1 MATNRK
7 KKRPKPPPNVT
18 GISKPSLATKPK
30 LGPKAP
36 SYVNLKPNPK
46 PATGGGLMKPKPA
59 KKPPGSIKLPGV
71 GKPNSK
77 PAAKPGEIN
86 LKPDPKPI
94 GAGDLMG
101 SGVVGEG
108 QINAGAVRPS
118 QIGSQPATG
127 AQLGN
132 NPVRAG
138 RLQAGS
144 ASAVR
149 AAAARAAAK
158 RAAAKKKAR
167 QAKLDAKYG
176 KGTHRITDSGKVVRS
191 TGGGGSSGGS
201 SGGSGT
207 GSSGSGASGSGS
219 GGSSSIDDAVN
230 SLIQAELIPLM
241 AQRAQSTKDLNLM
254 LAGNAGLSA
263 QLQAALAAQKTNA
276 NNTVNSLQGMGAAQA
291 AAMQAAGK
299 AGGENLAAQ
308 MGVGAAGQAA
318 ADSYNAATG
327 QALTLGNAEAVREST
342 GSGIMAKANAD
353 FIERLAGTSTMQQAQ
368 FDQKARL
375 GDQKNRNEI
384 NAKIASTKAK
394 RAALKQQMEAEE
406 RKAAM
411 EEAAASSALN
421 IDLAKIGL
429 DKSRLGLERT
439 KISNAQKIAEAR
451 LRLDSLKAATG
462 NQYNDTQMKKL
473 DQVLNGAPKD
483 VRKKVSVTDPKTGK
497 KVKKWVSVT
506 EHYYGKATS
515 YGEAVQ
521 MLAPYFGLEKAKEY
535 AQMSGMSPSD
545 GADVRDAVGKAL
557 NGVGSIGGSF
567 FGG

>member
-1 MATNRK
+1 MATNKPK
-7 KKRPKPPPNVT
+7 KPKKPGTPGRVPGIFIGGPKLGGPIGGGPKGGGKPVGPKRPPGSGGASAGAPSEWGKGIEKISDMVGAGAGSAGGKPHRMPKRPKPPK
-18 GISKPSLATKPK
+18 GLQ
-30 LGPKAP
+30 KA
-36 SYVNLKPNPK
+36 
-46 PATGGGLMKPKPA
+46 GGDFNGAASIGTTSSSANALRNSVA
-59 KKPPGSIKLPGV
+59 KK
-71 GKPNSK
+71 
-77 PAAKPGEIN
+77 
-86 LKPDPKPI
+86 
-94 GAGDLMG
+94 
-101 SGVVGEG
+101 
-108 QINAGAVRPS
+108 
-118 QIGSQPATG
+118 
-127 AQLGN
+127 
-132 NPVRAG
+132 
-138 RLQAGS
+138 
-144 ASAVR
+144 
-149 AAAARAAAK
+149 AAAA
-158 RAAAKKKAR
+158 AAAKKAAAKKAR
-167 QAKLDAKYG
+167 QDKLDDKYG

-207 GSSGSGASGSGS
+207 GSSGTGGSGKGSGSGGSGS

-263 QLQAALAAQKTNA
+263 QLQAALAAQKNTA
-276 NNTVNSLQGMGAAQA
+276 NQTVNSLQGMGAAQA

-299 AGGENLAAQ
+299 AGGDNLAVQ

-368 FDQKARL
+368 FDQRARL

-483 VRKKVSVTDPKTGK
+483 VRKKVTVKDPKTGK
-497 KVKKWVSVT
+497 KVKKWVTTTV
-506 EHYYGKATS
+506 HNYGKAAS
-515 YGEAVQ
+515 YAEAIQ
-521 MLAPYFGLEKAKEY
+521 MLTPYFGAAKAKEY
-535 AQMSGMSPSD
+535 ADMTGMSPSSD
-545 GADVRDAVGKAL
+545 AQGAIGATLADVGA
-557 NGVGSIGGSF
+557 IGSF

>member
-7 KKRPKPPPNVT
+7 KKRPKPPPGVT

-46 PATGGGLMKPKPA
+46 PATGGGLMKPKPKPA
-59 KKPPGSIKLPGV
+59 KKPPGSINLPGV
-71 GKPNSK
+71 GKPNAK
-77 PAAKPGEIN
+77 PAPKPGEVN
-86 LKPDPKPI
+86 LKPDPKPVS
-94 GAGDLMG
+94 AGDLMG

-108 QINAGAVRPS
+108 QINSGAVRPS
-118 QIGSQPATG
+118 KIGVQPATG

-138 RLQAGS
+138 RLQAGT
-144 ASAVR
+144 
-149 AAAARAAAK
+149 AAAAQAAAKRAAAK

-191 TGGGGSSGGS
+191 SGGGGSSGGS

-207 GSSGSGASGSGS
+207 GSSGGNGSGSGS

-241 AQRAQSTKDLNLM
+241 AQRAQSSKDLNLM

-263 QLQAALAAQKTNA
+263 QLQASLAAQKNSA
-276 NNTVNSLQGMGAAQA
+276 NQTVNSLQGMGAAQA

-299 AGGENLAAQ
+299 AGGDNLAAQ

-451 LRLDSLKAATG
+451 LRLDSLKQATG

-483 VRKKVSVTDPKTGK
+483 VRKSVPVTDPKTGK
-497 KVKKWVSVT
+497 KVKKWVTTTV
-506 EHYYGKATS
+506 HNYGKAAS
-515 YGEAVQ
+515 YAEAIQ
-521 MLAPYFGLEKAKEY
+521 MLTPYFGAAKAKEY
-535 AQMSGMSPSD
+535 ADMTGMTPVTD
-545 GADVRDAVGKAL
+545 AQNTIGATLADVGA
-557 NGVGSIGGSF
+557 IGSF